1 MSSNDVICFYVTDG
15 SVQAPMVSLSV
26 DESNLI
32 IGSLKNTIIDNWC
45 FNNHN
50 IKNKFINEL
59 LKVLKF
65 EIRQPL
71 IKENYKYFR
80 LTYLSNNEPFIN
92 GTTIEEI
99 EEFYDDETI
108 KGIIVKT
115 IDKVCT
121 GNYIYGDYNLDLCP
135 DGKKEIAKPIKGLY
149 LFGIDNIFQGS
160 ELFGSLP
167 TSSIFVMTFMR
178 LLELKY
184 GKDKSEEYYETKG
197 FEVPIKRMKI

>member
-1 MSSNDVICFYVTDG
+1 MSSNNIICFYVTDG
-15 SVQAPMVSLSV
+15 SVSAPMVSLSS

-32 IGSLKNTIIDNWC
+32 IGSLKNVIIDNWY

-50 IKNKFINEL
+50 IKNKFIDDL

-65 EIRQPL
+65 EIQQPS

-80 LTYLSNNEPFIN
+80 LTYLSNYEHFIN
-92 GTTIEEI
+92 KTTIEEI

-108 KGIIVKT
+108 KNVIAKT
-115 IDKVCT
+115 MDKICT

-135 DGKKEIAKPIKGLY
+135 DDKKELAKPIKGLY
-149 LFGIDNIFQGS
+149 IFNIDNIFQGS

-184 GKDKSEEYYETKG
+184 GKDKGEEYYEAKG
-197 FEVPIKRMKI
+197 FEVPTKRMKV